1 MVSEATREE
10 TLALWFSNYASLAT
24 KALRPKLAASFGGA
38 AQALEVQARKPVPAP
53 VASPDKVQR
62 LLVIDALVK
71 DCVATAYPGLEE
83 AAGTNRGA
91 LRAFTW
97 GNKVA
102 TILKSVLGRVSS
114 KGDAVLAEGQ
124 SFYVCDAC
132 GFIYIGAEPP
142 AICPVCKAPPERF
155 AAY

>member
-1 MVSEATREE
+1 MATDMTSPD

-24 KALRPKLAASFGGA
+24 KAHRPTLAAGFGSVATSLESRAKKQIPSAEA
-38 AQALEVQARKPVPAP
+38 AADNA
-53 VASPDKVQR
+53 QR
-62 LLVIDALVK
+62 LAGADVLVK
-71 DCVATAYPGLEE
+71 ECFSTAYPGLKE
-83 AAGTNRGA
+83 AAGANRGA

-102 TILKSVLGRVSS
+102 AILKSVIGRVVA

-132 GFIYIGAEPP
+132 GFIFIGAEPP
-142 AICPVCKAPPERF
+142 AICPVCKAPAERF
-155 AAY
+155 ARY

>member
-1 MVSEATREE
+1 MGSDTTSLD

-24 KALRPKLAASFGGA
+24 KALRPKLAASFGGVA
-38 AQALEVQARKPVPAP
+38 KALESRIKNQLPATTAVADKAQLLARA
-53 VASPDKVQR
+53 
-62 LLVIDALVK
+62 DALVK
-71 DCVATAYPGLEE
+71 DCVATGYPGLKE
-83 AAGTNRGA
+83 AAGANRGA

-102 TILKSVLGRVSS
+102 TILKSVISRVGS

-132 GFIYIGAEPP
+132 GFIFIGSEPP

>member
-1 MVSEATREE
+1 MESETTSLA

-24 KALRPKLAASFGGA
+24 KALRPKLAASLVSVA
-38 AQALEVQARKPVPAP
+38 RELESRVKKKLPATSADTDKAQLLARA
-53 VASPDKVQR
+53 DT
-62 LLVIDALVK
+62 LVK
-71 DCVATAYPGLEE
+71 DCVAAAYPGVKET
-83 AAGTNRGA
+83 AGANRGV

-102 TILKSVLGRVSS
+102 TILKSVISRVAA

-132 GFIYIGAEPP
+132 GFIFIGSEPP

>member
-1 MVSEATREE
+1 MGSDTTSQA

-24 KALRPKLAASFGGA
+24 KALRPKLATHFGGV
-38 AQALEVQARKPVPAP
+38 AQSLESQAKKQVPATP
-53 VASPDKVQR
+53 EATDKAQ
-62 LLVIDALVK
+62 LLAKADMLVK
-71 DCVATAYPGLEE
+71 DCVATGYPGVKEV
-83 AAGTNRGA
+83 AGANRGA

-102 TILKSVLGRVSS
+102 TILKSVISRVGS

-132 GFIYIGAEPP
+132 GFIFIGSEPP